1 MCTNRSPQPT
11 ALATADVTRL
21 HGVLYTG
28 SADRM
33 TPPNLGFVVGHGLA
47 QHVRKPAVRRVLRR
61 LSRHAPVLG
70 VDFRGHGRSS
80 GRSTVG
86 AAEVWD
92 IAAAVDHLRGLGCRR
107 VVTLGFSLGAAVVL
121 RHAAVTE
128 PEGRP
133 DAVIAVSS
141 PARWW
146 VRDTRAM
153 RRVHWLLEQPHGR
166 WSARM
171 LGVRLGQ
178 PWVEIP
184 SSPIELVGD
193 IRPTPALLVHGRQD
207 HYFPVSD
214 AVALRDA
221 GGCELWIEPGMRHAE
236 QATTPALVD
245 RIAGWAVD
253 TVTSANSVT
262 AEAATRDGCLRGG

>member
-1 MCTNRSPQPT
+1 
-11 ALATADVTRL
+11 
-21 HGVLYTG
+21 
-28 SADRM
+28 
-33 TPPNLGFVVGHGLA
+33 
-47 QHVRKPAVRRVLRR
+47 
-61 LSRHAPVLG
+61 VLG